1 MKCPK
6 CGRAPVSVLEHVL
19 MLGLS
24 NELECRSCGA
34 RLVRGA
40 LLRRISWIA
49 VLVGVVLGGGCIVL
63 AMLVRWP
70 LDTLLPAA
78 LAAAVIACA
87 PLEYIGWKYGRY
99 ELPGPDKPA
108 PDQADPPSEG

>member
-1 MKCPK
+1 MNCPK
-6 CGRAPVSVLEHVL
+6 CGRPPVSVVEHVL

-24 NELECRSCGA
+24 NELACRSCGA

-49 VLVGVVLGGGCIVL
+49 VLIGVVLGGGCIAL

-70 LDTLLPAA
+70 LGTLLPAA
-78 LAAAVIACA
+78 LAAAVVACA
-87 PLEYIGWKYGRY
+87 PLEYIGWEYGRY
-99 ELPGPDKPA
+99 ELPEPDKPG
-108 PDQADPPSEG
+108 PDQAHSRHEG